1 MSVHDADFDVVEK
14 PKEPAAKPPSI
25 PPALSLDLRI
35 RWLETL
41 LYGARPE
48 GAERKHVE
56 TRNGETLARR
66 ADELQHKLD
75 EVVQAN
81 DSVRKFME
89 HYDQHAQYLTPSF
102 ALSGTVPVNPP
113 SYESMSASELEA
125 FLTEMEPDIRAA
137 ERDLREIAALE
148 DKGVTAAGRLP
159 EYKEL
164 QPRLNAL
171 MKAHE
176 EDAQLAIQLEKRIAG
191 LMDRY
196 ATRVDTL
203 SELFLAWD
211 GNLRTS
217 EDQTTRLER
226 DHEERRKLG
235 YE

>member
-1 MSVHDADFDVVEK
+1 MSVHDSDYEVVEK
-14 PKEPAAKPPSI
+14 PKEVSKPPSI
-25 PPALSLDLRI
+25 APALSLDLRV

-41 LYGARPE
+41 LYGARAE
-48 GAERKHVE
+48 GAERKHIE
-56 TRNGETLARR
+56 AKNGETLARR
-66 ADELQHKLD
+66 AEELQQKLD
-75 EVVQAN
+75 EILQAN
-81 DSVRKFME
+81 DGLRKFME

-102 ALSGTVPVNPP
+102 ALSGTIPVNPP
-113 SYESMSASELEA
+113 IYENMSASELEA

-137 ERDLREIAALE
+137 ERDMREIAALE
-148 DKGVTAAGRLP
+148 EKGVTGAGRLT
-159 EYKEL
+159 EYKDL

-171 MKAHE
+171 LKAHE
-176 EDAQLAIQLEKRIAG
+176 EDAQMAARLEKRIAG

-211 GNLRTS
+211 ESLRTS
-217 EDQTTRLER
+217 EDQITKLER